1 MNIDLHSHF
10 FPVEALGNPG
20 SFSARA
26 PTIAWSQGKLTVTSG
41 GGMRGNLAAGAYD
54 ADARITALDEL
65 RIDLQAISPSP
76 ILLFYWEEPTTRWQW
91 VTLILSE
98 KSGCSTYPT
107 KIRAQYSARMRA
119 TH

>member
-1 MNIDLHSHF
+1 
-10 FPVEALGNPG
+10 
-20 SFSARA
+20 
-26 PTIAWSQGKLTVTSG
+26 
-41 GGMRGNLAAGAYD
+41 LAAGAYD

-76 ILLFYWEEPTTRWQW
+76 TLLFYWEEPTTRWQW

-107 KIRAQYSARMRA
+107 EDQSAILGANARNA
-119 TH
+119 LKL